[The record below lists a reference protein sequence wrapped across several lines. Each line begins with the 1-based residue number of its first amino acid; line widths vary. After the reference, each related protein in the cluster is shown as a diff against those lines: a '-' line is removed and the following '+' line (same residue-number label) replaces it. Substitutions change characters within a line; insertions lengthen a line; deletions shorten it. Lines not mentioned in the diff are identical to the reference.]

1 MGADERPHAFDFL
14 APRRRELS
22 QEFCNGC
29 WRLGALP
36 HTPSA
41 MISRH
46 SRLRRCSRSL
56 DMALVNGRLDRSL
69 KGHDVLPFA
78 RV

>member
-29 WRLGALP
+29 WRLGALS

-41 MISRH
+41 MISRA
-46 SRLRRCSRSL
+46 RLRRSRSL
-56 DMALVNGRLDRSL
+56 DTALVNGRLDRSL